1 MEEYTTMSNA
11 EMKVMNKIWTKQEGV
26 TVADMVEAMNADGEE
41 WAYQT
46 VATFLKRLEAK
57 GILSATKTGNRL
69 SYVPLISKEQ
79 YQRREARGFV
89 KNKFSGSLKN
99 FLAAFSG
106 DEALED
112 EEIKEL
118 KDWLNEFDD

>member
-11 EMKVMNKIWTKQEGV
+11 ELKVMNKIWEMQKMV
-26 TVADMVEAMNADGEE
+26 TVVEMVEAMRADGED

-69 SYVPLISKEQ
+69 SYLPLLSKEE
-79 YQRREARGFV
+79 YYRKKTRGFV
-89 KNKFSGSLKN
+89 KDHFGNSLKG
-99 FLAAFSG
+99 FLMAFSG
-106 DEALED
+106 GGRLKQ

-118 KDWLNEFDD
+118 KDWLDEFDD